1 MNEYTRNMLKSNFH
15 LNMAK
20 FWLGLEKWMRYFSER
35 AANKGNAGTFRRYDK
50 KFYKYSQKYQKNMT
64 KSEDYFNQART
75 FRMLTE

>member
-20 FWLGLEKWMRYFSER
+20 FWLGLEKWIRYLSER
-35 AANKGNAGTFRRYDK
+35 AANKGNTRAVQKYSK
-50 KFYKYSQKYQKNMT
+50 KFYKCSQKCQKSVT
-64 KSEDYFNQART
+64 KSEDYIRQAGT